1 MNSEVKVLLADDS
14 ETICRAI
21 RAVVNSEPRIEISGE
36 TRTLAATIEAASTLQ
51 PNVILLDL
59 HMPSGDI
66 DFEPS
71 TTKAQ
76 LHKNCQRVVAMSLA
90 NDAETKTLADLYG
103 AVLLLD
109 KAKLASELIPALL
122 S

>member
-1 MNSEVKVLLADDS
+1 MTAEVRVLLADDS
-14 ETICRAI
+14 ETIRRAI
-21 RAVVNSEPRIEISGE
+21 RAVLNLEPRIEILGE
-36 TRTLAATIEAASTLQ
+36 THTLAATVEAASTLH

-59 HMPSGDI
+59 HMPTGDI

-76 LHKNCQRVVAMSLA
+76 LLKNCQRVVAMSLA

-109 KAKLASELIPALL
+109 KAKLAYDLIPALL
-122 S
+122 P